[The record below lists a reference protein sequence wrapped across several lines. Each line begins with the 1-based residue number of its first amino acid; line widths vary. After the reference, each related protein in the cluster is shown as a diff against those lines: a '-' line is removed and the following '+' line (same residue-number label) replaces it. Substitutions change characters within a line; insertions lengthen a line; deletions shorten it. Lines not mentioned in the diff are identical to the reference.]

1 MVEVL
6 VIFGLLGWL
15 FLALLEWLRSLSI
28 FAAIVVACVACP
40 IVAVSDYCFVVRAWC
55 LNGMMAKRDPIP
67 PERFYWSAQ
76 LPRMRRRICFFGLC
90 SVLAWANAAILP
102 ASLDTTV
109 PSLVGWLNVLVGVLA
124 VGRTAST
131 TILFFKAS
139 QWFDPMRPGVVGILR
154 RAMYRLSDNYE
165 YLGQKR
171 KDPEKEEVY

>member
-6 VIFGLLGWL
+6 VFFGLLGWL
-15 FLALLEWLRSLSI
+15 FFALLEWLRSLSV
-28 FAAIVVACVACP
+28 FAAIVIACVICP
-40 IVAVSDYCFVVRAWC
+40 IVAASDYRFIIRTWR
-55 LNGMMAKRDPIP
+55 LNGMIANRDPVP

-76 LPRMRRRICFFGLC
+76 LPRLHRRICFFGLC

-102 ASLDTTV
+102 ASLDTTA
-109 PSLVGWLNVLVGVLA
+109 PSLVGWLNVLVGILA

-131 TILFFKAS
+131 VVLFFRAS
-139 QWFDPMRPGVVGILR
+139 QWFDPMRPGLVGILR